1 MEKPF
6 RILVFGKTACEKC
19 KALNRRLDRLM
30 TEPRWQDFEKVYCDV
45 ETEDG
50 LIAFCRAQCVNPNRI
65 PAMLVARRSEDGRY
79 QPLPLSRPGATDGV
93 HGLSH
98 LYQFVGLQTDYSES
112 GNGLITPQ
120 MIEAVL
126 GEAQG
131 AAGCPQP

>member
-6 RILVFGKTACEKC
+6 RIMVFGKTSCDKC

-50 LIAFCRAQCVNPNRI
+50 LIAFCRAQCANPNRI
-65 PAMLVARRSEDGRY
+65 PALLVARRGDDGRY
-79 QPLPLSRPGATDGV
+79 QPLPVARPAATDAQCGS
-93 HGLSH
+93 SH
-98 LYQFVGLQTDYSES
+98 LYQFVGLQTDYSETGS
-112 GNGLITPQ
+112 GLITPQ
-120 MIEAVL
+120 MLEAVL

-131 AAGCPQP
+131 AVGSPPP